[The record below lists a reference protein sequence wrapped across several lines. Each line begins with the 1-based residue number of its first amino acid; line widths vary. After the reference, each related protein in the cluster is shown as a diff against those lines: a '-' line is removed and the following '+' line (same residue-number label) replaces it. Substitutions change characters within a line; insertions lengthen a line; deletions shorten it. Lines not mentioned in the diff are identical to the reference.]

1 GLCQWFHFEDP
12 RLDQAVEW
20 MKEHGIRHV
29 RTGLSW
35 ADSFRPNAVAWF
47 DRMMEALEPFDVAVT
62 LCFTPAHL
70 GLEEHHTSPP
80 RDNAQFA
87 DFARWA
93 VQRYAPASTATNHT
107 PAEEVNA

>member
-1 GLCQWFHFEDP
+1 
-12 RLDQAVEW
+12 
-20 MKEHGIRHV
+20 MKQRGVRHL

-47 DRMMEALEPFDVAVT
+47 DRMMEALEPFDVALT

-80 RDNAQFA
+80 KDNRQFA
-87 DFARWA
+87 DFAAWA
-93 VQRYAPASTATNHT
+93 VERYAPRLLRSQTTTKDLAR
-107 PAEEVNA
+107 V